1 MIVGISKE
9 GLVALLASQVQAW
22 RSVGGGA
29 NPDAYQ
35 FDPAT
40 TDPSELKRLGF
51 YDNKDAWVAGVQ
63 IKLLES
69 YIEDLDNLPAVST

>member
-1 MIVGISKE
+1 MLITISKE
-9 GLVALLASQVQAW
+9 ALLDKLRLQVIAW

-35 FDPAT
+35 FNPAT
-40 TDPSELKRLGF
+40 TDPSDLKRLGF

-63 IKLLES
+63 IKALEQL
-69 YIEDLDNLPAVST
+69 IQELDETT